1 MYNGAD
7 LKPIIDESGNR
18 IAGAYAF
25 GDRVVMRR
33 RVNEHGAIVTK
44 TWDAYARLDD
54 NGNAISIF
62 QFPVEADPEKRTVSR
77 KATGAGSDLDT
88 DLYLQKRVLMPD
100 GSTRPAFRYA
110 TVKDMLAVRALAR
123 KNEIEAAKAKEAQN
137 PMAQYA
143 EMGKA
148 IAREF
153 AGATGSTK
161 GQRAIGG
168 ANG

>member
-7 LKPIIDESGNR
+7 LKPISDESGKR
-18 IAGAYAF
+18 IAGAYAL

-33 RVNEHGAIVTK
+33 KVNDNGAIVTK
-44 TWDAYARLDD
+44 TWDAYTRLDD
-54 NGNAISIF
+54 NNQPIGIF
-62 QFPVEADPEKRTVSR
+62 QFPVEADPERRTVSR

-100 GSTRPAFRYA
+100 GSTRAAFRYT
-110 TVKDMLAVRALAR
+110 TVPDLLAVRALSR
-123 KNEIEAAKAKEAQN
+123 KNEIEAAKVKESQN

-153 AGATGSTK
+153 AGANPGK
-161 GQRAIGG
+161 GQRTMGG

>member
-7 LKPIIDESGNR
+7 LKPISDESGQR
-18 IAGAYAF
+18 IMGAYAL

-33 RVNEHGAIVTK
+33 KVVLAGAIVTK
-44 TWDAYARLDD
+44 TWDAYTRLDD
-54 NGNAISIF
+54 NNQPCGIF
-62 QFPVEADPEKRTVSR
+62 QFPVEADPEQRTVSR
-77 KATGAGSDLDT
+77 KSTGAGSDLET
-88 DLYLQKRVLMPD
+88 DLYLQKRVLTPE
-100 GSTRPAFRYA
+100 GTTRASFRYT
-110 TVKDMLAVRALAR
+110 TVADLLAVRALSR
-123 KNEIEAAKAKEAQN
+123 KNEIEAAKVKESQN

-153 AGATGSTK
+153 AGANPGK
-161 GQRAIGG
+161 GQRTMGG